1 MDVAVEEP
9 AEPTGEQRGAQ
20 QGERAGLR
28 SGLAASDAGPRI
40 VVMGVSGSGKSTVGE
55 VLAKRLGVPF
65 VDGDG
70 LHPASN
76 VAKMASGI
84 PLTDEDRTP
93 WLRAVGQAVA
103 GTGPDGVVV
112 ACSALKRAY
121 RDLIRSE
128 APGAVFAE
136 LDGTR
141 DVLSARMTARPGH
154 FMPVS
159 LLDSQLA
166 TLEPLQD
173 DEAGLRLDVSRPPE
187 ELAADIAAAVHTP
200 SA

>member
-9 AEPTGEQRGAQ
+9 AESTGEQQ
-20 QGERAGLR
+20 DERA
-28 SGLAASDAGPRI
+28 GLAASDAGPRI

-55 VLAKRLGVPF
+55 LLAKRLGVPF

>member
-9 AEPTGEQRGAQ
+9 AESTGEQ
-20 QGERAGLR
+20 QGERAGER
-28 SGLAASDAGPRI
+28 AGLAASGAGPRI

-93 WLRAVGQAVA
+93 WLRAVGQVLA

-141 DVLSARMTARPGH
+141 EVLSARMAARPGH

-173 DEAGLRLDVSRPPE
+173 DEAGLRLDVGRPPE
-187 ELAADIAAAVHTP
+187 ELAADIAAAVHAP

>member
-1 MDVAVEEP
+1 MS
-9 AEPTGEQRGAQ
+9 TGDSVSS
-20 QGERAGLR
+20 GEVLHV
-28 SGLAASDAGPRI
+28 I
-40 VVMGVSGSGKSTVGE
+40 VMGVSGSGKSTVGE